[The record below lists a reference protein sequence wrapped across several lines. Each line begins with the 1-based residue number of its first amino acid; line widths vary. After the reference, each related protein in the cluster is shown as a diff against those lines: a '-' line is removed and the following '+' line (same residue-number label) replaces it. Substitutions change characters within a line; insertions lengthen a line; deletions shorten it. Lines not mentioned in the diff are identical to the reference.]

1 MIKFHDYNPA
11 EPFAVE
17 NEFHDIA
24 DGKVVLN
31 YTPKKGTVKVKLDGV
46 EAIEATSSNPEAGQ
60 FYIDYAVS
68 SDYRMATQQVVFN
81 ASDNGKRAVFDY
93 QGVSTLIR
101 AEHFNEIRDFM
112 NNYNEDRARTLVRG
126 EAPPRKGESVENFA
140 KPKLTNTLKI
150 EVIGTVGTMITVD
163 DVAGLEVGGVYT
175 ISDGEQYEEITVAS
189 INTTDKVVTAESLNN
204 SYDKG
209 WICVSTATMLNGKAF
224 VSGDSQTIVWDK
236 SETWRG
242 TKGQSLKSVSLNAK
256 SAEFDGVVLNSEGDL
271 EVENIPQGE
280 YYTITPFDTNKY
292 FTQTAHRIK
301 EEPKAPFALN
311 YDSSHP
317 RSFYVNEANE
327 IFSASALDYLSISP
341 LKIKEVPT
349 DSTTK
354 IKAIYVPPMWVKSIK
369 HPVFTTGKAVMVSYK
384 EREGYKLLS
393 AFEEYP
399 EGMYFLNLVSTS
411 EIEAN
416 VKTYQGEIGKPSQYL
431 FAFLLHV
438 LGNPYD
444 YGTLTRQ
451 FPIKDQIT
459 LPTGSNYPGFRFDID
474 TETIYQ
480 DSSTFQ
486 FLITSNGFFSC
497 SDFSGTRW
505 SAVKSATGGYH
516 RIVSKEVIDNE

>member
-175 ISDGEQYEEITVAS
+175 ISDGEKYEQFTVAS
-189 INTTDKVVTAESLNN
+189 INSVDKVVTAESLEN
-204 SYDKG
+204 SYDG
-209 WICVSTATMLNGKAF
+209 GCICVSTATILNGKAY
-224 VSGDSQTIVWDK
+224 VAGDSQTVIWDDK
-236 SETWRG
+236 AEWKGTQGVTTETIP
-242 TKGQSLKSVSLNAK
+242 LNFKNAV
-256 SAEFDGVVLNSEGDL
+256 FDGLSKNEEGVL
-271 EVENIPQGE
+271 EVENVPQGE
-280 YYTITPFDTNKY
+280 FYILTPSAKVGKEFFSLLKP
-292 FTQTAHRIK
+292 RIK
-301 EEPKAPFALN
+301 EEPKAFFSTKVNSMIWRFCMTESGDVIPLTYRDLLCVPKMKLVNAKVLN
-311 YDSSHP
+311 LT
-317 RSFYVNEANE
+317 NT
-327 IFSASALDYLSISP
+327 
-341 LKIKEVPT
+341 VPM
-349 DSTTK
+349 
-354 IKAIYVPPMWVKSIK
+354 IYVPPMWVKNVQN
-369 HPVFTTGKAVMVSYK
+369 PVTAIPTNSVAISFK

-393 AFEEYP
+393 CFTEQYP
-399 EGMYFLNLVSTS
+399 EGFYASSQQLNDYNFKTVTGTFENNNPVFFALFLYIL
-411 EIEAN
+411 
-416 VKTYQGEIGKPSQYL
+416 
-431 FAFLLHV
+431 
-438 LGNPYD
+438 
-444 YGTLTRQ
+444 
-451 FPIKDQIT
+451 
-459 LPTGSNYPGFRFDID
+459 
-474 TETIYQ
+474 
-480 DSSTFQ
+480 
-486 FLITSNGFFSC
+486 SC
-497 SDFSGTRW
+497 SDTITTNTAFKVDKLPTSSITGFNLNIDKESVFTVGNSVHQFGYVSGVYSVANRPWGFST
-505 SAVKSATGGYH
+505 STGYMY
-516 RIVSKEVIDNE
+516 IVDAKEVEVG